1 MMKKSIRKLSDD
13 ELRNYSLKGIVDG
26 WFFRV
31 DEISPG
37 YYRVEG
43 IERFGRTVSRDGI
56 DPIELI
62 KDCKEDIQR
71 LFSGENH

>member
-1 MMKKSIRKLSDD
+1 MMKKPVQKLSDD
-13 ELRNYSLKGIVDG
+13 ELRSYPLKGIVDD

-43 IERFGRTVSRDGI
+43 IDRFRRTVSRDGI
-56 DPIELI
+56 DPDELI
-62 KDCKEDIQR
+62 KDCRADIQR
-71 LFSGENH
+71 LFSGGNK